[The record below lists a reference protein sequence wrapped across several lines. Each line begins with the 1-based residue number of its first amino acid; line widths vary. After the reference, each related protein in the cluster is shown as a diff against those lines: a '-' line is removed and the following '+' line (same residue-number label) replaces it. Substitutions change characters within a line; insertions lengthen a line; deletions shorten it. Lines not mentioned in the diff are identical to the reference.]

1 MMRAMSGAGGGAGA
15 RPSPYRLVFGGDG
28 EGGIEA
34 EAFPA
39 IREEAAERGVD
50 ASDPERF
57 IMLSATGSLIRELL
71 PEDAEA
77 RAVLEAG
84 QLIFQGYHFWRFGRC
99 GYELDRPLAQRLF
112 SRPDRVGEWELTP
125 PHPAGYLALPRNLVW
140 ARIEAGAPAESV
152 DGAFWTMIGRE
163 DPATPPYARLDALL
177 VLGLRADRPGF
188 SVVPVGAPVPGS
200 PGHWAD
206 VRARPEASGADFANV
221 LPGGE
226 LKGLHA
232 LVTEAEVLKLLS
244 LVFRHV
250 AARPLAVD
258 ETGLIRDA
266 ANGG

>member
-1 MMRAMSGAGGGAGA
+1 MRAMSGAGEVAGA
-15 RPSPYRLVFGGDG
+15 RTSPYQLVFGGEG

-34 EAFPA
+34 GAFPA
-39 IREEAAERGVD
+39 IREEAREWGVD

-57 IMLSATGSLIRELL
+57 VMLSATGSLMRELL
-71 PEDAEA
+71 PADADA
-77 RAVLEAG
+77 RAVLDVG
-84 QLIFQGYHFWRFGRC
+84 RLIFHGYHFWRFGKHRL
-99 GYELDRPLAQRLF
+99 ELERPTAERLLA
-112 SRPDRVGEWELTP
+112 RPPLVGEWELTP

-140 ARIEAGAPAESV
+140 ARIAAEAPPEPV
-152 DGAFWTMIGRE
+152 DGAFWTMVGRE

-188 SVVPVGAPVPGS
+188 SVVPVGAALPGS
-200 PGHWAD
+200 PGHWGD
-206 VRARPEASGADFANV
+206 LQARPEAHGADFANV

-244 LVFRHV
+244 LVFRYV
-250 AARPLAVD
+250 AARPVSVD
-258 ETGLIRDA
+258 DTGLIRDV